1 MPRERRDFDR
11 ITGIR
16 DPSLIVIA
24 MEGAETEPQ
33 YFNAVSKIAD
43 ESKSRLKLKILPKR
57 ENTVSAA
64 KYVLEQMNDYK
75 KEFGIK
81 KTDELCL
88 VIDRD
93 AQSLKEANLADVARL
108 CADKQY
114 LLALSNPCFEL
125 WLLLHH
131 LDVSAESEAEKQSLL
146 ANKKQFA
153 KNKLRQIMG
162 SYNPA
167 NLNLDDFWPQT
178 RVAIER
184 ANALDNSPKDRWPN
198 DLGSRVYLIMD
209 KVLNMLEL

>member
-1 MPRERRDFDR
+1 MPRERRNFDR
-11 ITGIR
+11 ITGVR

-33 YFNAVSKIAD
+33 YFNAVSKLAED
-43 ESKSRLKLKILPKR
+43 NKSRLKLKVLPKR
-57 ENTVSAA
+57 DNAVSAA
-64 KYVLEQMNDYK
+64 KYVLAQMDDYK

-93 AQSLKEANLADVARL
+93 AQSLKEANLADVAQQ
-108 CADKQY
+108 CATKQY

-131 LDVSAESEAEKQSLL
+131 LDVSAESKEVKQSLL
-146 ANKKQFA
+146 ENKKKFA
-153 KNKLRQIMG
+153 KTKLRQVMG

-167 NLNLDDFWPQT
+167 NLNLDDFWLQT

-184 ANALDNSPKDRWPN
+184 AKALDSSPKDRWPN
-198 DLGSRVYLIMD
+198 EIGSRVYLIMD